1 VGDTRRPAVKVRD
14 YRLYELE
21 RIAAAALQGAERRLK
36 GRRVDI
42 ERLVLEKFQL
52 KIETFA
58 DLRRRWDTYAFI
70 DTTGA
75 VIFIDA
81 DLMNEAR
88 LEKKYRFTLA
98 EELGHFLI
106 HRHLFANCRTVEG
119 RLRIEEMLDER
130 TRAYMESNAKALASA
145 ILMPKVTVEPL
156 VESLAGELTDPE
168 GHIRVDQLVSAL
180 AGEYDVNFQA
190 AKRRMINL
198 GYRQRLN
205 LDLQ

>member
-1 VGDTRRPAVKVRD
+1 MGDTKKPAVKVRD

-21 RIAAAALQGAERRLK
+21 RIATEALLGGERCLK

-42 ERLVLEKFQL
+42 ERLILEKFRL
-52 KIETFA
+52 KIETLV

-70 DTTGA
+70 DTTGT

-88 LEKKYRFTLA
+88 LDKKYRFTLA
-98 EELGHFLI
+98 EELAHFLI
-106 HRHLFANCRTVEG
+106 HRHLFENCRTVEI
-119 RLRIEEMLDER
+119 RLKIEEGLDER
-130 TRAYMESNAKALASA
+130 TRACMESNAKALASA
-145 ILMPKVTVEPL
+145 ILMPKATVEPL
-156 VESLAGELTDPE
+156 VESLAGELVD
-168 GHIRVDQLVSAL
+168 GQGRILVDQLVSAL

-198 GYRQRLN
+198 GYRQGLN

>member
-1 VGDTRRPAVKVRD
+1 VGDTGKPAVKVRD

-21 RIAAAALQGAERRLK
+21 RIAAEALRGAEGCLK

-42 ERLVLEKFQL
+42 ERLVLEKFKL

-75 VIFIDA
+75 VIVIDA

-98 EELGHFLI
+98 EELAHFLI
-106 HRHLFANCRTVEG
+106 HRHLFADCRTVEA
-119 RLRIEEMLDER
+119 RLRIEETLDEH
-130 TRAYMESNAKALASA
+130 TRAYMETNAKALASA

-156 VESLAGELTDPE
+156 VESLAGEMTDAE
-168 GHIRVDQLVSAL
+168 GHILVDQLVSAL
-180 AGEYDVNFQA
+180 AGKYEVNFQA
-190 AKRRMINL
+190 AKRRMVNL

>member
-1 VGDTRRPAVKVRD
+1 MGDTKKPAVKVRD

-21 RIAAAALQGAERRLK
+21 RIAADALRGAESCVK

-42 ERLVLEKFQL
+42 ERLILEKFKL
-52 KIETFA
+52 KIESFIE
-58 DLRRRWDTYAFI
+58 LRRRWDTYAFI

-81 DLMNEAR
+81 DLMNEER

-98 EELGHFLI
+98 EELAHLLI
-106 HRHLFANCRTVEG
+106 HRHLFANCRTIEG
-119 RLRIEEMLDER
+119 RMKIEEMLDER

-145 ILMPKVTVEPL
+145 ILMPKATVEPL
-156 VESLAGELTDPE
+156 VESLAGKLVDAE
-168 GHIRVDQLVSAL
+168 GRILVDQVVSAL
-180 AGEYDVNFQA
+180 ASEYDVNFQA

>member
-1 VGDTRRPAVKVRD
+1 VADTRKPTVKVRD

-21 RIAAAALQGAERRLK
+21 RIAAEALRGAEHCTR

-42 ERLVLEKFQL
+42 ERLILEKFEISIQ
-52 KIETFA
+52 TFV
-58 DLRRRWDTYAFI
+58 DLRRRWDSYAFI

-75 VIFIDA
+75 VIVIDA
-81 DLMNEAR
+81 DLMNESR

-98 EELGHFLI
+98 EELAHYLI
-106 HRHLFANCRTVEG
+106 HRNLFANCKTVED
-119 RLRIEEMLDER
+119 RFKIEDMLDER
-130 TRAYMESNAKALASA
+130 TRALMESNAKALASA
-145 ILMPKVTVEPL
+145 ILMPKATVELL
-156 VESLAGELTDPE
+156 VETLASKLLDEQGRIL
-168 GHIRVDQLVSAL
+168 VDQLVMAL
-180 AGEYDVNFQA
+180 AREYEVSFQA

>member
-1 VGDTRRPAVKVRD
+1 VGDTRRPAVKITD

-21 RIAAAALQGAERRLK
+21 RIAADALRDAERCLK
-36 GRRVDI
+36 KRRVDI
-42 ERLVLEKFQL
+42 ERLILEKFRI
-52 KIETFA
+52 KIETFV

-81 DLMNEAR
+81 DLMNEDR

-98 EELGHFLI
+98 EELAHFLI
-106 HRHLFANCRTVEG
+106 HRHLFANCRTVED
-119 RLRIEEMLDER
+119 RLRIEDMLDER

-145 ILMPKVTVEPL
+145 ILMPKTTIEPL
-156 VESLAGELTDPE
+156 VESLAGKFVDAE
-168 GHIRVDQLVSAL
+168 GHIRVDELVSAL
-180 AGEYDVNFQA
+180 ASEYDVSFQA

>member
-1 VGDTRRPAVKVRD
+1 MADTRKPTVKVRD

-21 RIAAAALQGAERRLK
+21 RIAAEALRGAEHCTR

-42 ERLVLEKFQL
+42 ERLILEKFEISIQ
-52 KIETFA
+52 TFV
-58 DLRRRWDTYAFI
+58 DLRRRWDSYAFI

-75 VIFIDA
+75 VIVIDA
-81 DLMNEAR
+81 DLMNESR

-98 EELGHFLI
+98 EELAHYLI
-106 HRHLFANCRTVEG
+106 HRNLFANCKTVED
-119 RLRIEEMLDER
+119 RFKIEDMLDER
-130 TRAYMESNAKALASA
+130 TRALMESNAKALASA
-145 ILMPKVTVEPL
+145 ILMPKATVELL
-156 VESLAGELTDPE
+156 VETLASKLLDEQGRIL
-168 GHIRVDQLVSAL
+168 VDQLVMAL
-180 AGEYDVNFQA
+180 AREYEVSFQA

>member
-1 VGDTRRPAVKVRD
+1 VGDTKKPAVKVRD

-21 RIAAAALQGAERRLK
+21 RIAADALRDAERCVK
-36 GRRVDI
+36 GRCVDI
-42 ERLVLEKFQL
+42 ERLILEKFRL
-52 KIETFA
+52 KIETFV

-98 EELGHFLI
+98 EELAHFLI
-106 HRHLFANCRTVEG
+106 HRHLFANCRTIEG
-119 RLRIEEMLDER
+119 RMKIEEMLDER

-145 ILMPKVTVEPL
+145 ILMPKATVEPL
-156 VESLAGELTDPE
+156 VESLAGKLVDSE
-168 GHIRVDQLVSAL
+168 GHILVDQVVSAL
-180 AGEYDVNFQA
+180 ASEYDVNFQA

-198 GYRQRLN
+198 GSRQRLN

>member
-1 VGDTRRPAVKVRD
+1 MGDTKKPAVKIRD
-14 YRLYELE
+14 YRFYELE
-21 RIAAAALQGAERRLK
+21 QIAADALRDTESCIK

-42 ERLVLEKFQL
+42 ERLILEKFKL
-52 KIETFA
+52 KIETFV

-98 EELGHFLI
+98 EELAHFLI
-106 HRHLFANCRTVEG
+106 HRHLFADCRAIEG
-119 RLRIEEMLDER
+119 RMKIEEMQDER

-145 ILMPKVTVEPL
+145 ILMPKATVEPL
-156 VESLAGELTDPE
+156 AESLAGKLVDGE
-168 GHIRVDQLVSAL
+168 GHILVDQVVSAL

>member
-1 VGDTRRPAVKVRD
+1 VGDTKKPAVKVRD

-21 RIAAAALQGAERRLK
+21 RIAADALRGAESCVK

-42 ERLVLEKFQL
+42 ERLILEKFKL
-52 KIETFA
+52 KIESFIE
-58 DLRRRWDTYAFI
+58 LRRRWDTYAFI

-81 DLMNEAR
+81 DLMNEER

-98 EELGHFLI
+98 EELAHLLI
-106 HRHLFANCRTVEG
+106 HRHLFANCRTIEG
-119 RLRIEEMLDER
+119 RMKIEEMLDER

-145 ILMPKVTVEPL
+145 ILMPKATVEPL
-156 VESLAGELTDPE
+156 VESLAGKLVDAE
-168 GHIRVDQLVSAL
+168 GRILVDQVVSAL
-180 AGEYDVNFQA
+180 ASEYDVNFQA

>member
-1 VGDTRRPAVKVRD
+1 MGDTRKPTVNVRD

-21 RIAAAALQGAERRLK
+21 RIAADALFGAERCVK

-42 ERLVLEKFQL
+42 ERLVLEKFKL
-52 KIETFA
+52 NIETFV
-58 DLRRRWDTYAFI
+58 DLRRRWDAYAFI

-88 LEKKYRFTLA
+88 LDRKYRFTLA
-98 EELGHFLI
+98 EELAHFLI
-106 HRHLFANCRTVEG
+106 HRQLFANCRTIEG
-119 RLRIEEMLDER
+119 RMKIEETLDER
-130 TRAYMESNAKALASA
+130 SRAYMESNAKALASA
-145 ILMPKVTVEPL
+145 ILMPKATVEPL
-156 VESLAGELTDPE
+156 VESLAGHLVDAA
-168 GHIRVDQLVSAL
+168 GHILVDQLVSAL

-190 AKRRMINL
+190 AKRRMVNL